1 MARVAGNAQ
10 VMISLPSVEAIAS
23 PAAMEL
29 RERITAARARRE
41 PVRIAGACTWLDAG
55 RAVRAVAR
63 LDATV
68 HSGIVE
74 YVPGDLTLT
83 ARAGTTLEE
92 LERATEAE
100 GQWLPFDPFGA
111 PAGTIGAT
119 VATGSAGPLSHGFG
133 TARDNVLGVEIV
145 TGRGEVV
152 RAGGRVVKNVAGF
165 DLTRLMIGAWGTLGA
180 ITEVSVRLRAR
191 PEVDRTVV
199 VPLPA
204 DRIAAE
210 RAIAGLRAA
219 PMAPLALQIIGA
231 SLADRLGM
239 VVGDAIVARL
249 GGNEESVRAQHGVL
263 SALGDVLEAPA
274 SLWRALRECEGGD
287 ALVLRVAGRASDLGE
302 RWLAVRDAI
311 AAAHARGLD
320 GSGTAPS
327 NVLVHAWM
335 GSGTIRVIAP
345 RTSEAL
351 LDGLLF
357 SLRRMSAGG
366 RAIGE
371 RLTPA
376 LWSRIGAAAAGEPLA
391 RRIREAFD
399 PDFVLN
405 PGILGEALP

>member
-1 MARVAGNAQ
+1 
-10 VMISLPSVEAIAS
+10 MISPPSVEAEVS

-29 RERITAARARRE
+29 RERIMAARTRRE
-41 PVRIAGACTWLDAG
+41 RVRIAGACTWLDAG
-55 RAVRAVAR
+55 RAVRAVTR

-68 HSGIVE
+68 HAGIVE

-100 GQWLPFDPFGA
+100 GQWLPFDPFGS

-119 VATGSAGPLSHGFG
+119 VATGSAGPLAHGFG

-204 DRIAAE
+204 ERTAAE
-210 RAIAGLRAA
+210 RMIAGLRAA
-219 PMAPLALQIIGA
+219 PIAPLALQIVGA
-231 SLADRLGM
+231 SLAERLGLAA
-239 VVGDAIVARL
+239 GDAIIARL
-249 GGNEESVRAQHGVL
+249 GGNEESVRAQYGAM
-263 SALGDVLEAPA
+263 SAMGDVLEQPA
-274 SLWRALRECEGGD
+274 SLWRALRECERGD
-287 ALVLRVAGRASDLGE
+287 ALVLRIAGHASDLGE

-311 AAAHARGLD
+311 AAAHAHGFD
-320 GSGTAPS
+320 GSGTATGG
-327 NVLVHAWM
+327 VLVHAWV
-335 GSGTIRVIAP
+335 GHGTIRVIAP

-351 LDGLLF
+351 LDHLLF
-357 SLRRMSAGG
+357 GLRRLSADG

-376 LWSRIGAAAAGEPLA
+376 LWSRVGAAAASEPLA
-391 RRIREAFD
+391 HRIRDAFD